1 MIDFLFL
8 DKGKCY
14 WCKKDEIYKYHLCE
28 NCLSKLDYMASE
40 YDLDGNLCYSI
51 YFYNDFMKRLIWDYK
66 FNRNTSL
73 YIVFSE
79 MIYDFI
85 IENNLSGFDY
95 ILGSPSSKQTIK
107 NRGFDHIRLIV
118 DDVATKLNTAY
129 LDDFKK
135 VKNTKAQHTLD
146 RIERK
151 KNLSGAFCIEKDLSG
166 KRILLVDDLITT
178 GNTCLEIIKELK
190 DKGARETIS
199 LSIATERGKRNW
211 WNLWAY

>member
-14 WCKKDEIYKYHLCE
+14 CCKKDEIYKYHLCE
-28 NCLSKLDYMASE
+28 NCLSKLDYMDSK
-40 YDLDGNLCYSI
+40 YNLCGNLCYSI
-51 YFYNDFMKRLIWDYK
+51 YFYDDFMKRMIWDYK

-73 YIVFSE
+73 YKVFSE

-85 IENNLSGFDY
+85 IENNLGDFDY

-118 DDVATKLNTAY
+118 EDVAKKLNMTY
-129 LDDFKK
+129 LEDFKK

-151 KNLSGAFCIEKDLSG
+151 KNLNGAFYIDKDLSG
-166 KRILLVDDLITT
+166 MKILLVDDLITT

-190 DKGARETIS
+190 DKGASEVVALS
-199 LSIATERGKRNW
+199 LASERGKRR
-211 WNLWAY
+211 